1 MEVGVIGEN
10 GVHVHDRVKVSSLDL
25 EHVIHRNQL
34 TAAHDVEAAMGSG
47 DSDGDPNSCS
57 GNTYTG
63 GGIST

>member
-34 TAAHDVEAAMGSG
+34 MAAHDVEAAMGSG
-47 DSDGDPNSCS
+47 GSVTVTPIAAQVTPILEEG
-57 GNTYTG
+57 
-63 GGIST
+63 